1 MGMES
6 KEKTTFDTIYNANV
20 EIVYKVALKYAQ
32 NHHIAEEIAQSVFMK
47 FFMKMDN
54 ANLERAREWLI
65 LNAKCMSLNYQRDG
79 KREILVEDAE
89 AFWEE
94 ESVDELESCVE
105 DAFMEE
111 MRDCEI
117 KDFSKDI
124 LNALYLKNPRWFE
137 AIMDAYVLEKPQ
149 KEMAESMG
157 VSLEGVHSLLY
168 RAKRWLKENYGRQY
182 DHLRKS

>member
-65 LNAKCMSLNYQRDG
+65 LNAK
-79 KREILVEDAE
+79 
-89 AFWEE
+89 
-94 ESVDELESCVE
+94 
-105 DAFMEE
+105 
-111 MRDCEI
+111 
-117 KDFSKDI
+117 
-124 LNALYLKNPRWFE
+124 
-137 AIMDAYVLEKPQ
+137 
-149 KEMAESMG
+149 
-157 VSLEGVHSLLY
+157 
-168 RAKRWLKENYGRQY
+168 
-182 DHLRKS
+182 